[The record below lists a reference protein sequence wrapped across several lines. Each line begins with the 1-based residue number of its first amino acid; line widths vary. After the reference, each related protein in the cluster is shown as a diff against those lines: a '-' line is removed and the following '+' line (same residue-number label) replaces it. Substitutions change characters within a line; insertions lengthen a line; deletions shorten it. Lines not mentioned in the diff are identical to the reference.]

1 VDFDPDT
8 ASRLYPGLGID
19 KAVLHNPG
27 DGVMVGSRA
36 GLKNVIRRLRKKIEP
51 DPAIPVYLLTG
62 PGHGYRFRDR

>member
-1 VDFDPDT
+1 
-8 ASRLYPGLGID
+8 
-19 KAVLHNPG
+19 
-27 DGVMVGSRA
+27 MVGSRA